1 MDWRLMMRVG
11 GTYGNPS
18 YTAKRSDDTGDLL
31 NSDDVNYITKK
42 LFEYQDKYF
51 SDIPLLT
58 DQRKRFMYNIPRRVL
73 SETYVVEQRGLP
85 DVLSP
90 LFLLYPIFTG
100 IGGEAQGIVLSIINN
115 EIMNN
120 IDVINQDIEDW
131 NMVNASKEDDEED
144 YEECVDEID
153 DEEEEEDN
161 GDE

>member
-18 YTAKRSDDTGDLL
+18 YTATRSDDPDDLL
-31 NSDDVNYITKK
+31 DSDEVNYITKK
-42 LFEYQDKYF
+42 LFEYQKKYF

-73 SETYVVEQRGLP
+73 SEMDVVERRGLP

-100 IGGEAQGIVLSIINN
+100 IGGEAQGIVLSIIDR

-120 IDVINQDIEDW
+120 IDAINQDIEEW
-131 NMVNASKEDDEED
+131 NMVKASEEDDDED
-144 YEECVDEID
+144 YEEYVDEID
-153 DEEEEEDN
+153 DEEEEDN